1 MKRFRFIIAM
11 AALAVMSGTA
21 AAGVPKLIN
30 YQGRLTNSLGNPV
43 NDSTYS
49 VTFSIYAQL
58 SGGSNLWSETQGVLT
73 NDGSFSVQLGTSVT
87 LPDNLFDDTIRYIG
101 IQVNPE
107 QNEMTP
113 RQRMVS
119 TPYSY
124 RVRTVDG
131 ATGGTIYGDVSI
143 QSDLSI
149 DGGMEA
155 QGLIIQGG
163 LEGLIIQGGLEP
175 SLKLLQ
181 VKGPPGQTGNL
192 MELSN
197 SDGAPLVSVDPDGG
211 VVAKR
216 MALGTVNPGPP
227 NLVPLLLQ
235 GAPDRTANL
244 MEMKNSDDEIVASFD
259 DGGALFSRYG
269 VFAHKVH
276 CEDSFVVSGDATFGG
291 SFLTSGISEIPGS
304 DIVISLG
311 THHLAPV
318 GIGTA
323 PSADVAL
330 RVESGGTL
338 HELGHNFR
346 LSHGGPPP
354 PPSDDFLQAVDESG
368 NKVASIN
375 DSGNFVSVIG
385 YGYQGR
391 GIRLDEGPD
400 TTQDFFQAWDNLG
413 NKVASIDPSGN
424 MTLDGDL
431 DGLNST
437 WENLQAID
445 INCENLQAID
455 INCDNVTVGG
465 DVGIG
470 TAIAHSKLHVGGA
483 IATAV
488 TIVNSPTSSITLD
501 AGNSVVL
508 CNAVLGTITVN
519 LPTAVGIAGR
529 VYTIKLIFSNFG
541 TVTIDPF
548 GNESIEGAAT
558 YSFSSQYRYVT
569 IVSDGANWWIIA
581 NN

>member
-1 MKRFRFIIAM
+1 
-11 AALAVMSGTA
+11 
-21 AAGVPKLIN
+21 
-30 YQGRLTNSLGNPV
+30 
-43 NDSTYS
+43 
-49 VTFSIYAQL
+49 
-58 SGGSNLWSETQGVLT
+58 
-73 NDGSFSVQLGTSVT
+73 
-87 LPDNLFDDTIRYIG
+87 
-101 IQVNPE
+101 
-107 QNEMTP
+107 
-113 RQRMVS
+113 
-119 TPYSY
+119 
-124 RVRTVDG
+124 
-131 ATGGTIYGDVSI
+131 
-143 QSDLSI
+143 
-149 DGGMEA
+149 
-155 QGLIIQGG
+155 
-163 LEGLIIQGGLEP
+163 
-175 SLKLLQ
+175 
-181 VKGPPGQTGNL
+181 
-192 MELSN
+192 
-197 SDGAPLVSVDPDGG
+197 
-211 VVAKR
+211 